1 MGWHS
6 FIVAPPP
13 EGDAV
18 AADLLGR
25 ANDPT
30 SWSFESLGAIVF
42 RQRLEGADCF
52 FFCPKASSIYVQL
65 IAAKNG
71 RPCDSP
77 LTRTL
82 TAAKSTR
89 LILGFQTRWE
99 PMKRPDRKL
108 LSGYDRGWIRR

>member
-6 FIVAPPP
+6 FTVAPPF

-30 SWSFESLGAIVF
+30 SWSFASLGAIVF
-42 RQRLEGADCF
+42 RQRLEAGDCF
-52 FFCPKASSIYVQL
+52 FFCPKASSIHQRF

-71 RPCDSP
+71 RPCASP

-82 TAAKSTR
+82 PASTSSR
-89 LILGFQTRWE
+89 LILGFQTQWE
-99 PMKRPDRKL
+99 PLKRADRKP
-108 LSGYDRGWIRR
+108 LSGHDRHWSRR